1 MWIIRSLLILLILA
15 VVIGFSVYNSDQR
28 VQRVDLIRAEW
39 RNVPMV
45 VVVYWSMLAGMIAA
59 SVLGL
64 TYVLRLHADYRAE
77 RRHRKRLEMEIS
89 SLRNRTI
96 EELDEL

>member
-1 MWIIRSLLILLILA
+1 MWVVRIILVLLILA
-15 VVIGFSVYNSDQR
+15 IVIGFSVYNSDQR
-28 VQRVDLIRAEW
+28 VNRVDLIRVEY

-45 VVVYWSMLAGMIAA
+45 VVVYWSMLAGMAAA
-59 SVLGL
+59 SILGL
-64 TYVLRLHADYRAE
+64 TYIFRLHADLRAE
-77 RRHRKRLEMEIS
+77 RRARKRLEGEMS